1 MKKFELTSEFITN
14 IFGTKL
20 FRIKALVEFGD
31 VKAGELGG
39 YLEKEENLDHD
50 GDAWV
55 TEIASVSGDA
65 THCDNGRVSCD
76 ARVSD
81 NADYAYAH
89 GFGSVNRTTT
99 FFRLND
105 GGVGVRCGCFYGTL
119 DEFREKVRE
128 THKESNLA
136 QEYLMLAD
144 LMEMRF
150 QRREE

>member
-1 MKKFELTSEFITN
+1 MKKFELTSEFVTN
-14 IFGTKL
+14 IFGKKL

-31 VKAGELGG
+31 VEAGEFGG
-39 YLEKEENLDHD
+39 YVEKEENLSHD
-50 GDAWV
+50 GNAWV
-55 TEIASVSGDA
+55 YGNAMVYGDA
-65 THCDNGRVSCD
+65 EVYG
-76 ARVSD
+76 

-99 FFRLND
+99 FFRLKD

-119 DEFREKVRE
+119 DKFREKVRE
-128 THKESNLA
+128 THGEGKLA

-150 QRREE
+150 TKEEG